1 MTGAPMP
8 EAETIEGQATTWFAR
23 RRSGAMTPEEARG
36 LADWLDADLRHRLAF
51 EAVEALWGGFEQT
64 RDAPEILAMRASAR
78 KRPAPSYWRA
88 AAGLAAAIVLGAGVW
103 GVNESGAFHPHE
115 LPNQTFKTDIGQR
128 STVTLPDGSVV
139 TLNTGTTLRTRSD
152 GERRLLYLDK
162 GQAFFKVAHDRAHPF
177 VVYAAGRSVTAVGTA
192 FDVRVDP
199 GRFEV
204 TLVEGKVRVETPL
217 PAVARAAAVLKA
229 APPVQT
235 TEMVAGSQFTSTDEG
250 RWSVARADTATETA
264 WLSGWLKFDNR
275 PLSEVVAELARYSD
289 EKIVL
294 EDPQLASMPVS
305 GRFKAGDLDSFL
317 KAVKIYDIAPVAP
330 PRDGVVRLA
339 LEDHEKS

>member
-1 MTGAPMP
+1 MNGEPMP
-8 EAETIEGQATTWFAR
+8 QVETIESQATAWFAR
-23 RRSGAMTPEEARG
+23 RRSGAMTQEEARG

-51 EAVEALWGGFEQT
+51 EAVEALWGGFDHT
-64 RDAPEILAMRASAR
+64 RDAPEVLAMRASAR

-88 AAGLAAAIVLGAGVW
+88 AAALVAAVALGAGVW
-103 GVNESGAFHPHE
+103 GVNESGVFHPHD
-115 LPNQTFKTDIGQR
+115 LPDQTFRTDIGQR

-139 TLNTGTTLRTRSD
+139 TLNTNSVLRTKSD
-152 GERRLLYLDK
+152 GERRLLYLDR

-192 FDVRVDP
+192 FDVRVDK
-199 GRFEV
+199 GKFEV

-217 PAVARAAAVLKA
+217 PPAKAAAVLKA
-229 APPVQT
+229 APPVET
-235 TEMVAGSQFTSTDEG
+235 TEMVAGSQFTATDEG
-250 RWSVARADTATETA
+250 RWSVARADTATETS
-264 WLSGWLKFDNR
+264 WMTGWLKFDNR

-294 EDPQLASMPVS
+294 DDPELAAMPIS
-305 GRFKAGDLDSFL
+305 GRFKAGDLDGFL
-317 KAVKIYDIAPVAP
+317 KAVKIYDIAPIAP